1 MNLISITYTKYLA
14 KAFSRNFWISFFS
27 QNNFNNMLWSNK
39 SSDGI
44 RKPPRPNKH
53 ITKEIITISQIKHLH
68 CLLRYVPI
76 YFWIWKERTYKMYL
90 SKTINLCL
98 NELDCSFDGFGGWSS
113 YHAIQYWIPL
123 LQWSLVVICF
133 EVSHLAFFRCYR
145 FLRFYLDF
153 GSNCFGPI
161 YGKSKTGW
169 PKSKV
174 AI

>member
-1 MNLISITYTKYLA
+1 MVTFSWIQFLI
-14 KAFSRNFWISFFS
+14 RNFWFSFNCYIPSFYRTILTICGGVISLLTVLGNLLVLMSIFLKKSLRSVRSNTFIAS
-27 QNNFNNMLWSNK
+27 LGMYQFN
-39 SSDGI
+39 
-44 RKPPRPNKH
+44 
-53 ITKEIITISQIKHLH
+53 
-68 CLLRYVPI
+68 
-76 YFWIWKERTYKMYL
+76 FWIWKERTYKMYL